1 MGEQWSQFSQCL
13 EEGTPGSGK
22 QNQRRESGPAR
33 TPPAGSFMLPPRAAG
48 PPAPPTDR
56 EPLPRHAA
64 AVARARRP
72 RGPSEAHPRAAQRPT
87 GRYRARL
94 SRERTRLR
102 AGARARAARAR
113 AARACVAPA
122 SPELLWSLDNAGA
135 DQQAAPG
142 LDAASAARAV
152 TLFSGT
158 PGQGMDTFRPEG

>member
-33 TPPAGSFMLPPRAAG
+33 TPQAGSFMLPPRAAG

-72 RGPSEAHPRAAQRPT
+72 RGPSGAHPRVAQRPT
-87 GRYRARL
+87 GRVSPGSGRGCGPVRGL
-94 SRERTRLR
+94 GLR
-102 AGARARAARAR
+102 GPAWPLPRPSCYGA
-113 AARACVAPA
+113 
-122 SPELLWSLDNAGA
+122 
-135 DQQAAPG
+135 
-142 LDAASAARAV
+142 
-152 TLFSGT
+152 
-158 PGQGMDTFRPEG
+158 